1 MKILNLSI
9 TTGIFPDSFKKAK
22 ITPCFKKG
30 DKSDMSNYRPIS
42 VLPLLSKLLER
53 HVADNLKSYLNEYD
67 LLYERQ
73 SGFRANHSCE
83 TALTAII
90 DDWITAIDN
99 NEIVGTVL
107 LDLSKAFDLVSHNL
121 LLEKLQ
127 QYQLSAVSLQW
138 FQSYFNDRLQQVSIS
153 GKLSGSRLI
162 SSGVP
167 QGSVLGPLLFLIYVN
182 DLPLEIKKAIIDK
195 FADDTTVS
203 KSGSSV
209 EQVADDLN
217 KEMENAV
224 SWFDKNHM
232 SVNIGKTNAFFVS
245 SAQKLSSIQENLPDI
260 KIGTTKLNVSS
271 KEKLLGVTI
280 DNTLNWSA
288 QVDATIKKCNSLLF
302 LLCRIKIYLDIPT
315 RKLYFNSYILPHLD
329 YCNSIWG
336 NCSNE
341 LLDKII
347 KFQKRAARLILD
359 KDLSVPSSELF
370 QQLGW
375 MRFDERVI
383 YKKCILMYKSLHNL
397 APSYMSN
404 KFTYS
409 YDIHNL
415 DLRSTTN
422 QTLHIPKPKLEIYR
436 KSLSYSGPKLWNA
449 LPESVRNA
457 PTLGSFKQRYL
468 RLQNVNAI

>member
-1 MKILNLSI
+1 
-9 TTGIFPDSFKKAK
+9 
-22 ITPCFKKG
+22 
-30 DKSDMSNYRPIS
+30 MSNYRPIS
-42 VLPLLSKLLER
+42 VLPLLSKLIEK
-53 HVADNLKSYLNEYD
+53 HVAENLKSYLNKYD

-83 TALTAII
+83 TALTAIV
-90 DDWITAIDN
+90 DDWLTAIDN

-107 LDLSKAFDLVSHNL
+107 LDLSKAFDLVSHSL
-121 LLEKLQ
+121 LLEKLHK
-127 QYQLSAVSLQW
+127 YQFSADSLKW
-138 FQSYFNDRLQQVSIS
+138 FQSYFSERLQQVSIS
-153 GKLSGSRLI
+153 GKLSSSRTI

-195 FADDTTVS
+195 FADDTTVT
-203 KSGSSV
+203 KTGNTV

-217 KEMENAV
+217 EEMENAV
-224 SWFDKNHM
+224 NWFDKNHM
-232 SVNIGKTNAFFVS
+232 SVNIGKTKAFFVS
-245 SAQKLSSIQENLPDI
+245 TVQKQSDIQNNLPDI
-260 KIGTTKLNVSS
+260 KIGTTKLELSR

-288 QVDATIKKCNSLLF
+288 QVDATIKKCNSLLY
-302 LLCRIKIYLDIPT
+302 LLGRIKIYLDIPT
-315 RKLYFNSYILPHLD
+315 RKLYFNAYILPHLE

-336 NCSNE
+336 NCSGE
-341 LLDKII
+341 LIDKLI

-359 KDLSVPSSELF
+359 KDLSTPSSELF

-375 MRFDERVI
+375 MRFDEMVK
-383 YKKCILMYKSLHNL
+383 YKKCILMYKSLNNL
-397 APSYMSN
+397 APAYMSN

-415 DLRSTTN
+415 DLRSATN
-422 QTLHIPKPKLEIYR
+422 QWLYMPKPKLEIYR
-436 KSLSYSGPKLWNA
+436 KSLSYSGPKLWNS

-468 RLQNVNAI
+468 RHQNETVI

>member
-1 MKILNLSI
+1 MLLAGL
-9 TTGIFPDSFKKAK
+9 TK
-22 ITPCFKKG
+22 IT
-30 DKSDMSNYRPIS
+30 
-42 VLPLLSKLLER
+42 
-53 HVADNLKSYLNEYD
+53 
-67 LLYERQ
+67 
-73 SGFRANHSCE
+73 
-83 TALTAII
+83 
-90 DDWITAIDN
+90 
-99 NEIVGTVL
+99 
-107 LDLSKAFDLVSHNL
+107 
-121 LLEKLQ
+121 
-127 QYQLSAVSLQW
+127 
-138 FQSYFNDRLQQVSIS
+138 
-153 GKLSGSRLI
+153 
-162 SSGVP
+162 
-167 QGSVLGPLLFLIYVN
+167 
-182 DLPLEIKKAIIDK
+182 
-195 FADDTTVS
+195 
-203 KSGSSV
+203 
-209 EQVADDLN
+209 
-217 KEMENAV
+217 
-224 SWFDKNHM
+224 

-245 SAQKLSSIQENLPDI
+245 SSQKQPSIQENPPDI
-260 KIGTTKLNVSS
+260 NIGTTKLKVSS
-271 KEKLLGVTI
+271 KERLLGVTI

-288 QVDATIKKCNSLLF
+288 QVDATIKKCNSLL
-302 LLCRIKIYLDIPT
+302 LLLRRIKIYLDIPT

-329 YCNSIWG
+329 FCNSIWE

-359 KDLSVPSSELF
+359 KDLSVPSSEIF
-370 QQLGW
+370 QQLRW

-422 QTLHIPKPKLEIYR
+422 QILHMPKPKLEIYR